1 MNLSEIVKKV
11 SLEKVFWKNDCEILH
26 AYTGD
31 LLSMV
36 MKNASPDSIW
46 ITVQS
51 HVNIVAVASMVGIKA
66 IIVCEGINLPEDTL
80 EKAKNEGIN
89 ILRSQENAFQISGR
103 LYELGLR

>member
-1 MNLSEIVKKV
+1 MLLSKIAEEAL
-11 SLEKVFWKNDCEILH
+11 LEKVFWKEDCEILY

-36 MKNASPDSIW
+36 MKNAKPESIW

-51 HVNIVAVASMVGIKA
+51 HVNIIAVASMVGIKA
-66 IIVCEGINLPEDTL
+66 IILCEGVNLPEDTL
-80 EKAKNEGIN
+80 NKAKEEGIC
-89 ILRSQENAFQISGR
+89 ILRSKENAFLVSGR

>member
-1 MNLSEIVKKV
+1 MLLSKIVEDA
-11 SLEKVFWKNDCEILH
+11 SLEKVFWSKDCEILH

-36 MKNASPDSIW
+36 MKNAKPESIW

-51 HVNIVAVASMVGIKA
+51 HVNIIAVASMVGIKA
-66 IIVCEGINLPEDTL
+66 IILCEGVNLPEDTL
-80 EKAKNEGIN
+80 NKAKEEGIC
-89 ILRSQENAFQISGR
+89 ILRSKENAFLVSGR